1 MHCYLS
7 QELGISR
14 MGDRSKLLRRA
25 QALMDRQVG
34 ACTSSS
40 SSDIVEFGTEGGCFT
55 QDSPPARPCT
65 TAVDKNE
72 GKSEESEVESF
83 DEAMISCFE
92 EVISV
97 HEEMGG
103 IFGNMAWE
111 HEIGKRRAEEELALT
126 LADSQLSLMTSPHA
140 ENKPCPKAELS
151 SSTQQQAMK
160 VMAAGC
166 QKQTAEEQG

>member
-1 MHCYLS
+1 
-7 QELGISR
+7 

-65 TAVDKNE
+65 SVVDKNKGE
-72 GKSEESEVESF
+72 SEESKVAESF
-83 DEAMISCFE
+83 DETVMSCFE
-92 EVISV
+92 EVLSA

-103 IFGNMAWE
+103 ILGNMTWE
-111 HEIGKRRAEEELALT
+111 HETGKRRAKEELALT
-126 LADSQLSLMTSPHA
+126 LANSHPSLLTSPHA
-140 ENKPCPKAELS
+140 EIEPCPKAEQS
-151 SSTQQQAMK
+151 SPTQQQAID

-166 QKQTAEEQG
+166 QKQAAEEQRWVNHDD